1 MSKGFWLVGRWT
13 AAPGEIRSCVL
24 CAWKPWASCPRSFRD
39 GNNCAGSKA
48 KTQATSCGT
57 PNLIRVMKPPWYT
70 CLLLGFICDHL
81 WYFTHFYSLNGD
93 IICEQGFIMNNSLFM
108 SMGQNLRQRWPQ
120 ILERWTHRFLKYQ
133 SIPFFGDV
141 PGINP
146 CTGSTTL
153 SQSWWFSCI
162 VYETWLAV
170 RSLYETLLYIYVYI
184 YNIHVQYM

>member
-170 RSLYETLLYIYVYI
+170 RSLYETLLYIYTYI
-184 YNIHVQYM
+184 YI